1 LETPEVLRKMRNV
14 NHEISDHSEIILLED
29 EIGKGGEEDTRPE
42 SSDLGSSVIR
52 KGDEE
57 HFLME
62 GRGAG
67 SFSRHRQILS
77 SVRENLEGQADLDV
91 SEPEAYDYDGT
102 NGRRMQYWSP
112 GEVGYFVPKT
122 CPVI

>member
-1 LETPEVLRKMRNV
+1 LEAPEVLRKMRNV

-29 EIGKGGEEDTRPE
+29 EIGKEGEEDTRPE

-77 SVRENLEGQADLDV
+77 SVRENFEGQADLDV

-112 GEVGYFVPKT
+112 GEVGYFMPKT
-122 CPVI
+122 HPVI